1 MIRAFRPA
9 CRPGGSPNPERCGGA
24 KAGQRR
30 PWMPANGKNGRTA
43 DENPARRMAGICLPA
58 LVQMCESGR
67 VKNDGRGISRMSS
80 VNRRIGERCRV
91 GAVVAFAGVMSG
103 CLSPHR
109 TVVADVDPTGWA
121 EPVTVRFANTDT
133 LSACDL
139 RLVVRY
145 DGAFASSAVDLE
157 LTTLA
162 PDSLRC
168 TERFTLQVAAR
179 HAPAPLMRDT
189 AVLYRRNAVLN
200 RRGEYALTI
209 RPLEPVRGIE
219 AVGLDIVESE

>member
-1 MIRAFRPA
+1 
-9 CRPGGSPNPERCGGA
+9 
-24 KAGQRR
+24 
-30 PWMPANGKNGRTA
+30 
-43 DENPARRMAGICLPA
+43 
-58 LVQMCESGR
+58 
-67 VKNDGRGISRMSS
+67 MSS

-121 EPVTVRFANTDT
+121 EPVMVRFANTDT

-139 RLVVRY
+139 LLVVRY

>member
-1 MIRAFRPA
+1 
-9 CRPGGSPNPERCGGA
+9 
-24 KAGQRR
+24 
-30 PWMPANGKNGRTA
+30 MPANGKNGRIA

-133 LSACDL
+133 LSANGINTKN
-139 RLVVRY
+139 RP
-145 DGAFASSAVDLE
+145 AKESSAVSRGPLVE
-157 LTTLA
+157 MGSLVICTRISCPTLSRSLMA
-162 PDSLRC
+162 PSFSSSFCNLYLGRESVCLRSESDC
-168 TERFTLQVAAR
+168 LVNF
-179 HAPAPLMRDT
+179 
-189 AVLYRRNAVLN
+189 
-200 RRGEYALTI
+200 ALVVKNG
-209 RPLEPVRGIE
+209 PK
-219 AVGLDIVESE
+219 SW

>member
-43 DENPARRMAGICLPA
+43 DENPARRMAGICLSA
-58 LVQMCESGR
+58 LCKSANRG